1 MSSALPPAALAASQA
16 AVKAAIADTP
26 ELDAGENGEGQDL
39 VAGPAQFEEMRT
51 VFSDPQTFNVKHPL
65 YSAWTLWFDSPN
77 TKGKTLPQTPSTS
90 VPPTPGGVPP
100 TPGANSWMEDIKR
113 LIKFDSVE
121 EFWGLYNNIIPPSK
135 LPPKANY
142 YLFKD
147 DIMPAWEDPA
157 NMNGG
162 KWSVQLPKDKNRG
175 RIDEMWLFT
184 MLAAIGE
191 TFDPALS
198 KAADPNSTT
207 PPPTSLISGVIVSSR
222 PQFYR
227 VSIWTRLAPGL
238 GDNPSSQYESE
249 DAIRQRTEHIGRHF
263 KTEVLG
269 FPESAKIGGPLATE
283 VEFASHKDSE
293 KKGSKGK
300 KWII

>member
-1 MSSALPPAALAASQA
+1 MASTLPPAAQAASQA
-16 AVKAAIADTP
+16 ALKAAIADSP
-26 ELDAGENGEGQDL
+26 EVEPGEIDEGQD
-39 VAGPAQFEEMRT
+39 VIVDAAKFDEMRT
-51 VFSDPQTFNVKHPL
+51 VFQDPQTFNVKHPL
-65 YSAWTLWFDSPN
+65 YSPWTLWFDSPN

-100 TPGANSWMEDIKR
+100 TPGALSWMDDIKR

-121 EFWGLYNNIIPPSK
+121 EFWGLYNNIVSPSK

-147 DIMPAWEDPA
+147 DIMPAWEDA
-157 NMNGG
+157 SNKDGG
-162 KWSVQLPKDKNRG
+162 KWSVQLPKEKNRA
-175 RIDEMWLFT
+175 RIDEMWLYT

-198 KAADPNSTT
+198 KADKESTAPT
-207 PPPTSLISGVIVSSR
+207 PTSLISGVIVSSR

-227 VSIWTRLAPGL
+227 ISIWTRLAPGMASGPPNL
-238 GDNPSSQYESE
+238 GETE
-249 DAIRQRTEHIGRHF
+249 EELKQRIETIGKRF

-269 FPESAKIGGPLATE
+269 FGESQRLSGPLATE
-283 VEFASHKDSE
+283 VEFASHKESE
-293 KKGSKGK
+293 RKGSKGK
-300 KWII
+300 KWVI

>member
-1 MSSALPPAALAASQA
+1 MSSALPPVAQAASQA
-16 AVKAAIADTP
+16 ALKAAIADLP
-26 ELDAGENGEGQDL
+26 EIEADEGQDV
-39 VAGPAQFEEMRT
+39 VADAAQFDEMRT

-77 TKGKTLPQTPSTS
+77 TKGKTLPQTPSAS

-100 TPGANSWMEDIKR
+100 TPGAGGWMEDIKR

-147 DIMPAWEDPA
+147 DILPAWEDSA
-157 NMNGG
+157 NKDGG
-162 KWSVQLPKDKNRG
+162 KWSVQLPKDKNRP
-175 RIDEMWLFT
+175 RIDEMWLYT

-207 PPPTSLISGVIVSSR
+207 PPPTSLITGVIVSSR

-227 VSIWTRLAPGL
+227 VSIWTRLAPGA
-238 GDNPSSQYESE
+238 GITPSSQFETE
-249 DAIRQRTEHIGRHF
+249 EAIKQRIEQIGRHF

-283 VEFASHKDSE
+283 VEFASHKDGE

-300 KWII
+300 KWVI

>member
-1 MSSALPPAALAASQA
+1 MASTLPPAAQAASQA
-16 AVKAAIADTP
+16 ALKAAIADSP
-26 ELDAGENGEGQDL
+26 EVEPGEIDEGQEVVVDAAKL
-39 VAGPAQFEEMRT
+39 DEMRT
-51 VFSDPQTFNVKHPL
+51 VFQDPQTFNVKHPL
-65 YSAWTLWFDSPN
+65 YSPWTLWFDSPN

-100 TPGANSWMEDIKR
+100 TPGALSWMDDIKR

-121 EFWGLYNNIIPPSK
+121 EFWGLYNNIVSPSK
-135 LPPKANY
+135 LPAKANY

-147 DIMPAWEDPA
+147 DIMPAWEDA
-157 NMNGG
+157 SNKDGG
-162 KWSVQLPKDKNRG
+162 KWSVQLPKEKTRP

-198 KAADPNSTT
+198 KADKDSTAPT
-207 PPPTSLISGVIVSSR
+207 PTSLISGVIVSSR

-227 VSIWTRLAPGL
+227 ISIWTRLAPGMASGTPNL
-238 GDNPSSQYESE
+238 GETEEELKQRIE
-249 DAIRQRTEHIGRHF
+249 AIGKHF
-263 KTEVLG
+263 KTQVLG
-269 FPESAKIGGPLATE
+269 FAESQRLGGPLATE
-283 VEFASHKDSE
+283 VEFASHKESE
-293 KKGSKGK
+293 RKGGKGK